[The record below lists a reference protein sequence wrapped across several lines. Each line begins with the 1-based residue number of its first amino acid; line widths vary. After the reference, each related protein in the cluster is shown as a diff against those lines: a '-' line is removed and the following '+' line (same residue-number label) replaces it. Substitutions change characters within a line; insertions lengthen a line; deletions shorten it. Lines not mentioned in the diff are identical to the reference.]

1 VINQAVGQGN
11 TGDILYFMRVLLF
24 TSFLLMGYELSRP
37 NPSGSDKEQD
47 LLLSDIPAPGSQE
60 QDWSGLPPWQRKVSD
75 RAIEKYAEAQ
85 GRKWRR
91 WNEAMFER
99 SV

>member
-1 VINQAVGQGN
+1 MNQSAGPAN

-24 TSFLLMGYELSRP
+24 TAFLLMGYEISQP

-47 LLLSDIPAPGSQE
+47 PLLMDTTGLDSPGQE
-60 QDWSGLPPWQRKVSD
+60 GTALQAWQKKVSEK
-75 RAIEKYAEAQ
+75 AIERYAAAQ
-85 GRKWRR
+85 DKKWRR

-99 SV
+99 SD